1 MPVAED
7 KCDKEHGAGMR
18 REKKTNWTQGGV
30 GKREKVIRSGRM
42 MEGGKD
48 ALFIQNDFAK
58 MKVRTSSS

>member
-42 MEGGKD
+42 MEGDGRGGKV
-48 ALFIQNDFAK
+48 LY
-58 MKVRTSSS
+58 SSRMISQR